1 MKTRKIFILAFLLGM
16 LSCILCGCADTDGT
30 ATPIKDN
37 GVTNTEVYD
46 NYNAWRRNNQ
56 IRLFINISNEMV
68 EGNLD
73 SEVSKI
79 GELELPKSKQKKI
92 DELREGM
99 ISYFLEEYKIDISEK
114 LEKQE
119 VAIYT
124 ATGSSE
130 GVMGSVDLDNPN
142 VLNLNQKLLKE
153 YSEVFETTYVHESLH
168 QIGFHAKKPQYIDEG
183 ITDALTD
190 MIFCFMGKS
199 PVLTE
204 YYSDSRCF
212 AYQLLAADPE
222 IVSCYLENDNFEII
236 DRINQKLKDVP
247 QTLMQVDSLGKRLE
261 GMQTALYN
269 IKLGVTYPIEAYYFA
284 LEAQEIVKAYCQ
296 ECNPDDATI
305 DYIRGHYL
313 VEDYEDISISHNS
326 DGSYIIG

>member
-124 ATGSSE
+124 STGSSE
-130 GVMGSVDLDNPN
+130 GVMGYVDIDNPN

-153 YSEVFETTYVHESLH
+153 YSELFETTYVHESLH

-190 MIFCFMGKS
+190 MIFCFMGKE

-204 YYSDSRCF
+204 YYSDSRCL

-236 DRINQKLKDVP
+236 ERVNQKLKNVP
-247 QTLMQVDSLGKRLE
+247 QTLRKVDSLGKRLE
-261 GMQTALYN
+261 DVLSVLYS
-269 IKLGVTYPIEAYYFA
+269 IKHGAIYPIDEYCFA

-296 ECNPDDATI
+296 ECNPDDDVI
-305 DYIRGHYL
+305 DYIREHYIVL
-313 VEDYEDISISHNS
+313 DYEDISISQNF
-326 DGSYIIG
+326 DGRYRVG